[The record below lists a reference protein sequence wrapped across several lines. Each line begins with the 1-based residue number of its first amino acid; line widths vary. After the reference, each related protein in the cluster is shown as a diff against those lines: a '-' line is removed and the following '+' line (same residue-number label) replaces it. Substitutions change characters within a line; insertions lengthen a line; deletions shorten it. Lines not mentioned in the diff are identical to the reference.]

1 MKVIKEI
8 SSGLLILNKC
18 ILQLP
23 GKKKGGGGGGQIKPE
38 QFCDT
43 QSIAEA

>member
-23 GKKKGGGGGGQIKPE
+23 GKKKGGGEIKPE